1 MNLADFEYANSD
13 FSYGVLAVAMLTL
26 WVNLLEWCKL
36 FQNTSFYIKLV
47 EMTFKDLRYFILLYL
62 IVLAMFGSALYALE
76 LTQRLD

>member
-1 MNLADFEYANSD
+1 MNLGDFEYANSD